1 MVVGGV
7 EVAPGAF
14 APAAGATA
22 GADVA
27 AGVFAVTG
35 GGGACVEEGGVA
47 AAGALP
53 AFVAL
58 VAPAVGAEVA
68 VSALDV
74 LGALAAGAVAAA
86 VAVAVAGA
94 GAPAAGAD
102 APVAFAGMAVAYA
115 LNGGVRLRLAQPS
128 VNAARSIARLAL
140 GDRIPKAFESRRIA
154 RFD

>member
-1 MVVGGV
+1 LVVVGGV

-14 APAAGATA
+14 APAAGAA
-22 GADVA
+22 VGADVA

-94 GAPAAGAD
+94 GAAAAGAL
-102 APVAFAGMAVAYA
+102 VAFAGMAVAYA
-115 LNGGVRLRLAQPS
+115 LNGGVKLRLAQPR
-128 VNAARSIARLAL
+128 VNVARSIARLAL

>member
-1 MVVGGV
+1 MAVVTGV

-14 APAAGATA
+14 APAA

-47 AAGALP
+47 AADALP
-53 AFVAL
+53 ALVAL
-58 VAPAVGAEVA
+58 LAPVVGAEVA

-74 LGALAAGAVAAA
+74 LGALAAGAL
-86 VAVAVAGA
+86 
-94 GAPAAGAD
+94 
-102 APVAFAGMAVAYA
+102 VAFAGTAVAYA
-115 LNGGVRLRLAQPS
+115 LNGGVKPRLAQPS
-128 VNAARSIARLAL
+128 VNAARSIARPAL
-140 GDRIPKAFESRRIA
+140 GDRIPKAFESRRVA